1 MIDYKEIA
9 PVLLAGSRKS
19 FVLFCYFYD
28 WEFFRAR
35 PFLKEVMIA
44 FQGVHDGKY
53 RHISVSMPPR
63 AGKSYVTSLFA
74 AWTLGN
80 KPRESVMRNTCTA
93 RLYEKFSYDTRNIV
107 KSEKF
112 QQVFPEVQLSADK
125 QNLSGWNLK
134 TSKQVG
140 YFGAGVGGT
149 IIGFGASAVSITDDL
164 YRGIE
169 DALSATMNEKIQRW
183 KEGSHDSR
191 LEKNCPQIDI
201 GTRWTKDDVIG
212 KNVEAGRYDLT
223 VVIRALDENDK
234 SFCEEVKTTE
244 EYLRIRE
251 DIEKFIW
258 LAEYQQEPIEAEGL
272 LFPSNQLNYYE
283 GYAFNTKSESVDAV
297 TGFIDIA
304 DTGEDHLCMP
314 IGYNIGPK
322 VFIQD
327 VVFTLEGSEKSPELC
342 AAKINLHKPYYVRI
356 ESNMGGSMYKNL
368 IKPHVNVSVQLL
380 GARAKANKHTRITMM
395 AGTIKKY
402 CHFRTDYEKG
412 SDYDKFMKALTMYL
426 RVDENKHDDAP
437 DAVAGLFYFVLRQLP
452 HLYKG
457 EKEIKDFYTKES
469 ENES

>member
-1 MIDYKEIA
+1 
-9 PVLLAGSRKS
+9 
-19 FVLFCYFYD
+19 
-28 WEFFRAR
+28 
-35 PFLKEVMIA
+35 MIA

-80 KPRESVMRNTCTA
+80 KPKESVMRNTCTA

-112 QQVFPEVQLSADK
+112 QQVFPEVQLAADK

-149 IIGFGASAVSITDDL
+149 IIGFGASAVAITDDL

-169 DALSATMNEKIQRW
+169 DALSTTMNEKTQRW

-223 VVIRALDENDK
+223 VVIKALNENDE

-244 EYLRIRE
+244 EYLRIRG

-258 LAEYQQEPIEAEGL
+258 LAEYQQEPIESEGL
-272 LFPSNQLNYYE
+272 LFPIESLKRYNGLE
-283 GYAFNTKSESVDAV
+283 FKTDSEEIDAI

-314 IGYNIGPK
+314 IGYNIGAN
-322 VFIQD
+322 VFVHD
-327 VVFTLEGSEKSPELC
+327 VVFTQEDSGKTPQMC
-342 AAKINLHKPYYVRI
+342 ADVINLRKPQYVRV
-356 ESNMGGSMYKNL
+356 ESNMGGTMYKNL
-368 IKPHVNVSVQLL
+368 LEPLL
-380 GARAKANKHTRITMM
+380 KTDVELYGARAKANKHTRITMQ

-402 CHFRTDYEKG
+402 CRFRTDYEKG
-412 SDYDKFMKALTMYL
+412 SPYDKFMIAMSTYL
-426 RVDENKHDDAP
+426 KFDENKHDDAP
-437 DAVAGLFYFVLRQLP
+437 DAVAGLCYFIRRMLP
-452 HLYKG
+452 HLYEGDNLETEGNHYKE
-457 EKEIKDFYTKES
+457 EKD
-469 ENES
+469 

>member
-1 MIDYKEIA
+1 MT
-9 PVLLAGSRKS
+9 
-19 FVLFCYFYD
+19 
-28 WEFFRAR
+28 
-35 PFLKEVMIA
+35 A

-80 KPRESVMRNTCTA
+80 KPTESVMRNTCTA
-93 RLYEKFSYDTRNIV
+93 RLYEKFSYDTRSIV
-107 KSEKF
+107 KSERF
-112 QQVFPEVQLSADK
+112 AQVFPEVQLAGDK

-134 TSKQVG
+134 QSKQVG

-149 IIGFGASAVSITDDL
+149 IIGFGASAVAITDDL

-169 DALSATMNEKIQRW
+169 DALSPTTNEKTQRW

-212 KNVEAGRYDLT
+212 KNVEGDRYDLSI
-223 VVIRALDENDK
+223 VIRALNENDE

-244 EYLRIRE
+244 EYLRIRA
-251 DIEKFIW
+251 DIEPFIW

-272 LFPSNQLNYYE
+272 LFPIAELNRYNGTDFKTYD
-283 GYAFNTKSESVDAV
+283 ESGKLNEEIDACISA
-297 TGFIDIA
+297 IDIA

-314 IGYNIGPK
+314 IGFNVGPK
-322 VFIQD
+322 VFIHD
-327 VVFTLEGSEKSPELC
+327 VVFTLEGSDNSPRLC
-342 AAKINLHKPYYVRI
+342 AEKINQHKVDHVRI

-368 IKPHVNVSVQLL
+368 LEPYLKHPADLF
-380 GARAKANKHTRITMM
+380 GARAKSHKHTRITML

-402 CHFRTDYEKG
+402 CYFRDDYEKG

-437 DAVAGLFYFVLRQLP
+437 DAMAMLMYFIRKIILP
-452 HLYKG
+452 HLYDG
-457 EKEIKDFYTKES
+457 DNIEVSDSHYTKD
-469 ENES
+469 

>member
-1 MIDYKEIA
+1 
-9 PVLLAGSRKS
+9 
-19 FVLFCYFYD
+19 
-28 WEFFRAR
+28 
-35 PFLKEVMIA
+35 MIA

-74 AWTLGN
+74 AWTLGT
-80 KPRESVMRNTCTA
+80 KPTESVMRNTCTA
-93 RLYEKFSYDTRNIV
+93 RLYEKFSYDTRAIV
-107 KSEKF
+107 RTEKYK
-112 QQVFPEVQLSADK
+112 QVFPEIELAADK

-134 TSKQVG
+134 QSKQVG

-149 IIGFGASAVSITDDL
+149 IIGFGASAVAITDDL
-164 YRGIE
+164 YRGLE
-169 DALSATMNEKIQRW
+169 DALSPTTNEKIQRW

-191 LEKNCPQIDI
+191 LERNCPQIDI

-212 KNVEAGRYDLT
+212 KNVEANRYYLT
-223 VVIRALDENDK
+223 VVIRALDENEQ
-234 SFCEEVKTTE
+234 SFCEDVKTTE

-251 DIEKFIW
+251 DIEPFIW

-272 LFPSNQLNYYE
+272 LFPIEDLQKYDGSVFKKE
-283 GYAFNTKSESVDAV
+283 SEKVDAI

-314 IGYNIGPK
+314 IGYNVESKIY
-322 VFIQD
+322 IQD
-327 VVFTLEGSEKSPELC
+327 VVFTLEGSENSPRLC
-342 AAKINLHKPYYVRI
+342 GEKINEHKPYYVRI
-356 ESNMGGSMYKNL
+356 ESNMGGSIYKNL
-368 IKPHVNVSVQLL
+368 IKQHIKVPVQLL

-402 CHFRTDYEKG
+402 CVFRSDYDKG
-412 SDYDKFMKALTMYL
+412 SDYDKFMKALTSYL

-437 DAVAGLFYFVLRQLP
+437 DAVAGLCYFIRRQLP

-457 EKEIKDFYTKES
+457 DNLEISEDHYTKGE
-469 ENES
+469 